1 MTDAGADSRE
11 DDSPEDDSP
20 GHARP
25 AVARPISGSPL
36 PDEREVEESLRPSRF
51 EEFTGQTRVV
61 ENLQTWIRAARTGER
76 PLDHILLT
84 GPPGLGKT
92 TLAHLVAAEM
102 GARIVPTTGPVL
114 ERPGDLAGIL
124 SKLGRGDVFFI
135 DEVHALKKIV
145 AEYLYS
151 AMEDFRLDLAIDE
164 GPYARTVRVP
174 LERFTLI
181 AATTRSG
188 RLLKPFRERFGVQER
203 LVPYSPAELATIL
216 ERSARVLSC
225 RLDPAAARA
234 IAGRARGTPRVAN
247 RLLARARDVAL
258 ADSNG
263 SGSRVVTE
271 AVALKGL
278 RMLGVDD
285 DGLDEIDRRIL
296 ACVAAHGGQPV
307 GLKTIAIAVDEEDD
321 TVEEVY
327 EPYLIQQGLL
337 SKTPRGRL
345 LTDRGLTLAGAT
357 PPVRA
362 PQRGLF

>member
-1 MTDAGADSRE
+1 MSDASTRA
-11 DDSPEDDSP
+11 P
-20 GHARP
+20 RP
-25 AVARPISGSPL
+25 TSAAPR

-51 EEFTGQTRVV
+51 DEFTGQTRVV
-61 ENLQTWIRAARTGER
+61 ENLKTWIRAARAGER

-102 GARIVPTTGPVL
+102 GARIVPTSGPVL
-114 ERPGDLAGIL
+114 ERPADLAGIL

-135 DEVHALKKIV
+135 DEVHALKKLV

-151 AMEDFRLDLAIDE
+151 AIEDFRLDIAIDE

-203 LVPYSPAELATIL
+203 LVPYSADELATIL
-216 ERSARVLSC
+216 ERSARVLAC
-225 RLDPAAARA
+225 RLEPAAGRA
-234 IAGRARGTPRVAN
+234 IASRARGTPRVAN

-258 ADSNG
+258 AEHKTRS
-263 SGSRVVTE
+263 VTE

-278 RMLGVDD
+278 KMLGVDD
-285 DGLDEIDRRIL
+285 DGLDEVDRRIL

-345 LTDRGLTLAGAT
+345 LTDRGLVIAGA
-357 PPVRA
+357 PPRTRA
-362 PQRGLF
+362 SQPGLF

>member
-1 MTDAGADSRE
+1 MTRDDDPQTRLESR
-11 DDSPEDDSP
+11 D
-20 GHARP
+20 P
-25 AVARPISGSPL
+25 ASRDPRATALPRAISGAPL
-36 PDEREVEESLRPSRF
+36 DSEREVEESLRPSRF
-51 EEFTGQTRVV
+51 DEFTGQTRVV
-61 ENLQTWIRAARTGER
+61 ENLQTWIRAARAGER

-102 GARIVPTTGPVL
+102 GARIIPTSGPVL
-114 ERPGDLAGIL
+114 ERPADLAGIL

-135 DEVHALKKIV
+135 DEVHALKKVI

-151 AMEDFRLDLAIDE
+151 AMEDFKIDLAIDE
-164 GPYARTVRVP
+164 GPYARTVRVA
-174 LERFTLI
+174 LDRFTLI

-216 ERSARVLSC
+216 ERSARVLQC

-234 IAGRARGTPRVAN
+234 IAGRARGTPRIAN

-258 ADSNG
+258 ADG
-263 SGSRVVTE
+263 AGPAPRLVTE
-271 AVALKGL
+271 EIALKGL

-285 DGLDEIDRRIL
+285 DGLDEVDRRIL
-296 ACVAAHGGQPV
+296 ACVAAHAGQPV
-307 GLKTIAIAVDEEDD
+307 GLKTIAIAVDEDDD

-337 SKTPRGRL
+337 AKTPRGRL
-345 LTDRGLTLAGAT
+345 LTERGLALAGSP

-362 PQRGLF
+362 NQRGLF